1 MTKFKTLFALCIV
14 VAIVSTCILS
24 ASAALSS
31 STSVIW
37 NANETAAKAQTV
49 GSGSVGTAFYVTAKI
64 TSNSTGDTSKSSANS
79 NGNSSTLTATTGYV
93 SVTYPS
99 PIPLVTYSG
108 THGLGNAPSD
118 F

>member
-49 GSGSVGTAFYVTAKI
+49 GSGSVGTSFAVSAWIRST
-64 TSNSTGDTSKSSANS
+64 STGIRAESSR
-79 NGNSSTLTATTGYV
+79 SSGGLSSSITTTTEYV
-93 SVTYPS
+93 PVTYPS
-99 PIPLVTYSG
+99 DIPLVTYGGS
-108 THGLGNAPSD
+108 HWYD
-118 F
+118 